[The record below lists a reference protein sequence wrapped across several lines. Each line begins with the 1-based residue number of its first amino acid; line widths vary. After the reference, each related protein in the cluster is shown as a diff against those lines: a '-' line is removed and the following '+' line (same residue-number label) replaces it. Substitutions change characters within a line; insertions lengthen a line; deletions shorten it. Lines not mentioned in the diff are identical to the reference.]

1 MSELKRP
8 ERCVNFESIKPEL
21 REITEFYTRKVKDYL
36 HCLKQLNEYADE
48 LENEISV
55 LKETPKVEVLLDDMA
70 KPLVVVP
77 KFFAN
82 WFENQLKNNE
92 LKKFDGNDVFR
103 IIQDVI
109 KISNDENTWEDYG
122 VTDEIAK
129 FAEDNE
135 ELFLNLIVNCS
146 FKVGYTVEKEKKYIL
161 KHIDLSEQYNSVS
174 SYLVHASS
182 TKLQHESYVKAVD
195 MSKIKQCHF
204 TQSEIDKLN
213 VGSYEQIEV
222 KVEEVEK

>member
-1 MSELKRP
+1 MTKLKRP

-77 KFFAN
+77 QIIGD
-82 WFENQLKNNE
+82 WIE
-92 LKKFDGNDVFR
+92 LIKQRNRNVLTLLDSDDMPCDVYDWLF
-103 IIQDVI
+103 I
-109 KISNDENTWEDYG
+109 KEDDEN
-122 VTDEIAK
+122 I
-129 FAEDNE
+129 
-135 ELFLNLIVNCS
+135 NLILLAWID
-146 FKVGYTVEKEKKYIL
+146 GYTVEKEKKYIL
-161 KHIDLSEQYNSVS
+161 KHIDLSEQYKNESV
-174 SYLVHASS
+174 YLSHSRYA
-182 TKLQHESYVKAVD
+182 KLKHESYLKDVD

-204 TQSEIDKLN
+204 TQTEIDKLN
-213 VGSYEQIEV
+213 IGSYEQIEV

>member
-1 MSELKRP
+1 MSEFEKELDAKIKSGEIME
-8 ERCVNFESIKPEL
+8 ERYKNGCIVSYFAS
-21 REITEFYTRKVKDYL
+21 FKDIVSTF
-36 HCLKQLNEYADE
+36 KDWQ
-48 LENEISV
+48 
-55 LKETPKVEVLLDDMA
+55 PP

-77 KFFAN
+77 QLMAN

-92 LKKFDGNDVFR
+92 SKKFDGNDVFR

-161 KHIDLSEQYNSVS
+161 KHID
-174 SYLVHASS
+174 
-182 TKLQHESYVKAVD
+182 
-195 MSKIKQCHF
+195 MSKFSEDSSLYLSRSIKAEVFGKYDHMRVPDGVDVSEIEQCHF
-204 TQSEIDKLN
+204 NQSEIDKLN
-213 VGSYEQIEV
+213 IGSYEQIEV
-222 KVEEVEK
+222 KVDE

>member
-1 MSELKRP
+1 MTKLKRP

-77 KFFAN
+77 RLMAD

-92 LKKFDGNDVFR
+92 SKKFDGNDVFR

-109 KISNDENTWEDYG
+109 KVSNDESTWEDYG
-122 VTDEIAK
+122 ITDEIAK

-146 FKVGYTVEKEKKYIL
+146 LGYGYTVEKEKLYYLCEKNTGYYLTKKGDTL
-161 KHIDLSEQYNSVS
+161 K
-174 SYLVHASS
+174 LVVNPYFDETNEFA
-182 TKLQHESYVKAVD
+182 QE
-195 MSKIKQCHF
+195 
-204 TQSEIDKLN
+204 EIDKLN
-213 VGSYEQIEV
+213 IGSYEQ
-222 KVEEVEK
+222 KEVEP

>member
-1 MSELKRP
+1 MTKLKRP

-77 KFFAN
+77 RLMAD

-103 IIQDVI
+103 IVQDVI
-109 KISNDENTWEDYG
+109 KVSNDECTWGDYDI
-122 VTDEIAK
+122 TDEIVK

-146 FKVGYTVEKEKKYIL
+146 LGYGYTVEKEKKYIL
-161 KHIDLSEQYNSVS
+161 KHIDMSKQYNSVS
-174 SYLVHASS
+174 TYLAHAPN
-182 TKLQHESYVKAVD
+182 TKLQHESYLKDVN

-213 VGSYEQIEV
+213 IGSYEQIEV
-222 KVEEVEK
+222 KVEEVE

>member
-1 MSELKRP
+1 MTKLKRP

-36 HCLKQLNEYADE
+36 YCLKQLNEYADE

-55 LKETPKVEVLLDDMA
+55 LKETPKVEVLLDDTA
-70 KPLVVVP
+70 ETSVVP
-77 KFFAN
+77 QLMAD

-92 LKKFDGNDVFR
+92 SKKFDGNDVFR

-109 KISNDENTWEDYG
+109 KVSNDESTWEDYG
-122 VTDEIAK
+122 ITDEIAK

-146 FKVGYTVEKEKKYIL
+146 LGYGYTVEKEKKYIL
-161 KHIDLSEQYNSVS
+161 KHVDMSEQYNSVS
-174 SYLVHASS
+174 SYLTHAPS
-182 TKLQHESYVKAVD
+182 TKLQHESYLKDVD

-213 VGSYEQIEV
+213 IGSYEQIEV
-222 KVEEVEK
+222 EP

>member
-1 MSELKRP
+1 MSEFTEKLRSS
-8 ERCVNFESIKPEL
+8 ELIWNAVNEVDKDQADVGFLI
-21 REITEFYTRKVKDYL
+21 EIIRNEFKDW
-36 HCLKQLNEYADE
+36 Q
-48 LENEISV
+48 
-55 LKETPKVEVLLDDMA
+55 PP

-77 KFFAN
+77 KFFAD

-92 LKKFDGNDVFR
+92 TKKFDGNDVFR

-109 KISNDENTWEDYG
+109 KVSNGESTWEDYG
-122 VTDEIAK
+122 ITDEIAK

-146 FKVGYTVEKEKKYIL
+146 LGYGYTVEKEKKYIL
-161 KHIDLSEQYNSVS
+161 KHIDLSKLSTDDS
-174 SYLVHASS
+174 LYLAHSNFA
-182 TKLQHESYVKAVD
+182 KLQHVRYLKDVY

-222 KVEEVEK
+222 KVEEVE

>member
-36 HCLKQLNEYADE
+36 HCLKQLNEYADA
-48 LENEISV
+48 LENEIQS
-55 LKETPKVEVLLDDMA
+55 LKETPKVEVLLDDTA
-70 KPLVVVP
+70 ETSVVP
-77 KFFAN
+77 QLMAD

-92 LKKFDGNDVFR
+92 SKKFDGNDVFR

-109 KISNDENTWEDYG
+109 KVSNDESTWEDYG
-122 VTDEIAK
+122 ITDEIAK

-146 FKVGYTVEKEKKYIL
+146 LGNGYTVEKEKMYIL

-174 SYLVHASS
+174 EYLAHAPS
-182 TKLQHESYVKAVD
+182 TKLQHESYVKDVD
-195 MSKIKQCHF
+195 MSKIEQCHF

-222 KVEEVEK
+222 KVEEVE